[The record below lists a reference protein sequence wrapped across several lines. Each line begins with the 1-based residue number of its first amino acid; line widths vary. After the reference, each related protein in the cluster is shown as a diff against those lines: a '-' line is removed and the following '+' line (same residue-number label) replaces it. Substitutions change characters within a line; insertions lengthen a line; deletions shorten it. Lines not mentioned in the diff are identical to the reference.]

1 MFSVS
6 DVPTSG
12 IIDYIG
18 RTVPASGTVPRW
30 STDEMKFIEPTD
42 KEIFQTKVNLFR
54 QYPWKKI
61 NGKVILKAKIG
72 GSLPL
77 DSTPSGF
84 SFGGSPDLEP
94 VDSLEDLQ
102 KLLSYASIDPR
113 VQAIVLEIG
122 ELESAFSYQNASSC
136 IINAHQM
143 THLTGGLSIILY

>member
-1 MFSVS
+1 MASVS

-18 RTVPASGTVPRW
+18 RTVPASGSVPRW

-54 QYPWKKI
+54 QLPWKKI

-77 DSTPSGF
+77 DSAPGGF

-94 VDSLEDLQ
+94 IDSLEDLQ

-122 ELESAFSYQNASSC
+122 ERGIGFFMSERISIL
-136 IINAHQM
+136 
-143 THLTGGLSIILY
+143 LSQVY